1 MRPIFSKNVST
12 DFVKKLLSQR
22 KRLSIIDNLYAR
34 AGRKPILS
42 EAQREQMQQHVQ
54 AHPGATLDEI
64 RRACCLRC
72 CLATVDNTLRR
83 MGLTNKNRRCGPP
96 RPGPRPPCTG
106 HPQGVQPR
114 HPTGRRLR
122 VRLVWLHFF
131 LEPL

>member
-12 DFVKKLLSQR
+12 GFVKKLLPQR

-83 MGLTNKNRRCGPP
+83 MGLTNKKQTLRAAEARISSALHGPSARRSASSPHRTPP
-96 RPGPRPPCTG
+96 PGSPRVATLF
-106 HPQGVQPR
+106 
-114 HPTGRRLR
+114 T
-122 VRLVWLHFF
+122 
-131 LEPL
+131 